1 MRGPARVDIYGIPS
15 RESHRLRTRA
25 IVASLVCLAIL
36 TLLIS
41 RARTESPALAT
52 PEATALTPSTQAAA
66 HTR

>member
-1 MRGPARVDIYGIPS
+1 MRGPARVDIYGIPN

-52 PEATALTPSTQAAA
+52 PDASVSSPATQTASHP
-66 HTR
+66 R